1 MLKELEEF
9 IQNNQDDIIV
19 TGGITDEKI
28 NDLEESLG
36 LEFRKEI
43 REYFLRD
50 SVGYINMLIWI
61 AY

>member
-28 NDLEESLG
+28 
-36 LEFRKEI
+36 
-43 REYFLRD
+43 
-50 SVGYINMLIWI
+50 MIWRRVWD
-61 AY
+61 